1 MEFTEGAV
9 GLADETVKVV
19 FEFIDG
25 EIPGA
30 GVGNEGATERLFEL
44 CEAVPGMFGI
54 FRGSNTPKIE
64 R

>member
-1 MEFTEGAV
+1 MVFTEGGV
-9 GLADETVKVV
+9 GLAAEKVTGV
-19 FEFIDG
+19 CEFLVG